1 MYPLLHHLCT
11 STPSYTFSVPA
22 NIKTQYPLLHHLCTS
37 QAVDNSAPYKDL
49 SVHAVQCTVLAVQ
62 GIVVHLTVLY
72 NGALYSGSIAMYRG
86 QQGAV
91 QCPGDNSAPY
101 SG

>member
-1 MYPLLHHLCT
+1 MLY
-11 STPSYTFSVPA
+11 
-22 NIKTQYPLLHHLCTS
+22 
-37 QAVDNSAPYKDL
+37 
-49 SVHAVQCTVLAVQ
+49 SVHCTVLAVQ

-91 QCPGDNSAPY
+91 QCTGDNSGPY